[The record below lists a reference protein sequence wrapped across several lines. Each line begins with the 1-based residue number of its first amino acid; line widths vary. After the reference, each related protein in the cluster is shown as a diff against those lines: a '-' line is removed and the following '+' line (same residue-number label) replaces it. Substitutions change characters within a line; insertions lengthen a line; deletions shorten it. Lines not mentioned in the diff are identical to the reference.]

1 MLIQPGYASAKFEAL
16 RIEFFPEAS
25 PEILE
30 GLRFMFMAGI
40 AAGANPSLSDVDR
53 MVLNHQVIMQK
64 PNSPPKDGIKRPNL
78 QPSLN

>member
-1 MLIQPGYASAKFEAL
+1 VLIQPGYASAKFEAL
-16 RIEFFPEAS
+16 
-25 PEILE
+25 EILE

-40 AAGANPSLSDVDR
+40 VAGANPSLSDVDR
-53 MVLNHQVIMQK
+53 MVLNQQVIMQK